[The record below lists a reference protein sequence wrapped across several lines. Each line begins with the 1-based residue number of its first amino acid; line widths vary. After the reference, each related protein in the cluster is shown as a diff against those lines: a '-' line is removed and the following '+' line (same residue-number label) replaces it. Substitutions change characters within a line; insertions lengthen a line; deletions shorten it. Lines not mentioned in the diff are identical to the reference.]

1 MTSLKTW
8 VAGSRPRT
16 LPAAISP
23 VLVGTALIR
32 RDHHGINYLNALL
45 ALLVSLLLQIAV
57 NFANDYSDGVK
68 GTDAVRVGP
77 IRLVGSG
84 LATPQAVKRAAFL
97 CFAAAG
103 VFGLLLAARVSW
115 WLVLVGAVS
124 IIAAWTYTGGKHPY
138 GYAGFGEISVFIF
151 FGLVATMGSY
161 LAQSHS
167 ITWKSFLVS
176 IPVGALSCSLL
187 AINNLRDLPKDALV
201 GKKTLAVRVG
211 DAGARRG
218 LIGLL
223 LGAQVAALL
232 AAFITPWAL
241 ITLIFLPITLSLI
254 SAIRAGA
261 SGAALIP
268 LLGKVGKL
276 QLLLSTALAIAL
288 LL

>member
-201 GKKTLAVRVG
+201 GKRTLAVRVG